1 MLTCLLAQ
9 ARFVVGAKGI
19 AQRIDLRRLAG
30 RHRADRV
37 AADLDGGNIGG
48 SCRQGMGLSVEN

>member
-37 AADLDGGNIGG
+37 AADLDGGKLGG
-48 SCRQGMGLSVEN
+48 RCGKGRAL